1 MSDSNNKTGED
12 EELIKN
18 ETGTGH
24 ENNNIKCRCGCVPNI
39 LSLFEMAALRDKKK
53 REKAM
58 KEERDKLNNN
68 NNDNNNDNNENEIID
83 MIDMIADI
91 DTNVSLPLRIIGH
104 NISSYINE
112 KDNNIVS
119 KSSNDVNDTNDDVI
133 GILIGHGLGPKNPK
147 EKNHL
152 NDKYV
157 DMALNAINERDK
169 VKNIS
174 SQIITITYTARGHGD
189 STGWEST
196 AASNPDQFTWIKLA
210 DDMVSLASKFHLS
223 KFIACGSSMG
233 SATSLYAA
241 INYPERVHA
250 IIMMRPPTAWND
262 RLMRRKTLLSSANKC
277 QEASKEGELHH
288 LVIRGTAYS
297 DLPSLEDIEAYG
309 KIKCPLLI
317 LTVEGDDSHPVSTA
331 EAIKSMVPHAEL
343 YIAENDKKATK
354 TWPNLIK
361 TFVEKVT
368 INR

>member
-1 MSDSNNKTGED
+1 MSDSNKAGED
-12 EELIKN
+12 EILIK
-18 ETGTGH
+18 ETGTEH
-24 ENNNIKCRCGCVPNI
+24 ETNNIKCRCGCVPNI
-39 LSLFEMAALRDKKK
+39 LSLFEMAALRDKRK
-53 REKAM
+53 REKAL
-58 KEERDKLNNN
+58 KEEREKLHNNN
-68 NNDNNNDNNENEIID
+68 NNDNNNNNENEIID
-83 MIDMIADI
+83 MIADL

-119 KSSNDVNDTNDDVI
+119 KSSNDVNDNNDDVI

-169 VKNIS
+169 LKNIS
-174 SQIITITYTARGHGD
+174 SPIMTITYTARGHGY

-277 QEASKEGELHH
+277 QEASIEGELHH

-297 DLPSLEDIEAYG
+297 DLPSIEDIESYG

-361 TFVEKVT
+361 TFVERVT
-368 INR
+368 IKS

>member
-1 MSDSNNKTGED
+1 MSDTNKAGED
-12 EELIKN
+12 EVLIK
-18 ETGTGH
+18 ETGTEH

-53 REKAM
+53 KEKAL
-58 KEERDKLNNN
+58 KEEKEKVNKK
-68 NNDNNNDNNENEIID
+68 NDDNEI
-83 MIDMIADI
+83 IDMIADI

-112 KDNNIVS
+112 KVNNIVS
-119 KSSNDVNDTNDDVI
+119 KSSSGVNDDDANNII

-169 VKNIS
+169 VNTS
-174 SQIITITYTARGHGD
+174 SSIMTITYTARGHGS

-210 DDMVSLASKFHLS
+210 DDMVSLASKFHIN

-277 QEASKEGELHH
+277 QEASIEGELHY

-297 DLPSLEDIEAYG
+297 DLPSLEDTETYG

-331 EAIKSMVPHAEL
+331 EAIKSMIPHAEL
-343 YIAENDKKATK
+343 YIAENDKKSKK

-368 INR
+368 G